1 MKTIRLPF
9 SAGII
14 PALLLLGLA
23 VGGWL
28 IALDWERSSG
38 MFPRFL
44 GLIFIGLATLELG
57 IHVYKSVFEKG
68 ETLIDVEEFRKQ
80 LWGFGWLSLLLLMIY
95 LLGFMVTV
103 ALYIFLFLRFHGR
116 FSYLLSTA
124 IAVGS
129 VAFVYLIFRRLL
141 EYSLFPGILW

>member
-28 IALDWERSSG
+28 IALEWERSSG

-44 GLIFIGLATLELG
+44 GVIFIGLAALELG
-57 IHVYKSVFEKG
+57 IHVFKSVFGKA
-68 ETLIDVEEFRKQ
+68 ETVVDLEELRKQ

-103 ALYIFLFLRFHGR
+103 VLYVFLFLRFHGR

>member
-28 IALDWERSSG
+28 IALEWERSSG

-44 GLIFIGLATLELG
+44 GVIFIGLAALELG
-57 IHVYKSVFEKG
+57 IHVFKSVFGKA
-68 ETLIDVEEFRKQ
+68 ETVVDLEELRKQ

-103 ALYIFLFLRFHGR
+103 VLYVFLFLRFHGR
-116 FSYLLSTA
+116 
-124 IAVGS
+124 VG
-129 VAFVYLIFRRLL
+129 FLIFKA
-141 EYSLFPGILW
+141 I

>member
-14 PALLLLGLA
+14 PALVLLALA
-23 VGGWL
+23 VGAWF
-28 IALDWERSSG
+28 IALEWGRSSG

-44 GLIFIGLATLELG
+44 GVLFIGLATLELG
-57 IHVYKSVFEKG
+57 IHVFKSVFQEA
-68 ETLIDVEEFRKQ
+68 ETLIDVEEFLKQ
-80 LWGFGWLSLLLLMIY
+80 LWGFGWLGLLLLMIY

-103 ALYIFLFLRFHGR
+103 VLYVFLFLRFHGR
-116 FSYLLSTA
+116 FSYFLSTTIA
-124 IAVGS
+124 IGS
-129 VAFVYLIFRRLL
+129 VAFVYVIFRRLL

>member
-57 IHVYKSVFEKG
+57 IHVYKSVFEKA